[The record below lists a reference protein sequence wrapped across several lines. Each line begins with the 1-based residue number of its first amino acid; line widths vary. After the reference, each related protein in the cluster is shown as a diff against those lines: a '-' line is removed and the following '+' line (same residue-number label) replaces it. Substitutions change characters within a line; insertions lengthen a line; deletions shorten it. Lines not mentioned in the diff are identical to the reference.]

1 MFINSRREGDG
12 KSSSKLFEDGRGG
25 IKRSCSGRTGG
36 AERAR
41 TECCKEDRLPLRANT
56 GARVRK
62 GSKGSV
68 EGSTK
73 GGSTLSFGD
82 YGLKTTETGR
92 ILCKHSEAVR
102 RVISGTMKRSAE

>member
-56 GARVRK
+56 G
-62 GSKGSV
+62 SV